1 MEDEI
6 YELARQRVNRRNRQM
21 YLLAAN
27 MLGLFIYLAAFAAL
41 GDVIP
46 KGIGSF
52 IAIAWVGAVGVHA
65 MIFSTL
71 SSRSSQIDAEVE
83 RLRQAI
89 YDEKPKNTSRLEL
102 SDDGELVELDD
113 YRPDDEAHQDSL

>member
-1 MEDEI
+1 M
-6 YELARQRVNRRNRQM
+6 R
-21 YLLAAN
+21 
-27 MLGLFIYLAAFAAL
+27 AFAAL

-65 MIFSTL
+65 MMVSVL
-71 SSRSSQIDAEVE
+71 QNRGSQIDAEVE

-113 YRPDDEAHQDSL
+113 LRTADEARQDSL